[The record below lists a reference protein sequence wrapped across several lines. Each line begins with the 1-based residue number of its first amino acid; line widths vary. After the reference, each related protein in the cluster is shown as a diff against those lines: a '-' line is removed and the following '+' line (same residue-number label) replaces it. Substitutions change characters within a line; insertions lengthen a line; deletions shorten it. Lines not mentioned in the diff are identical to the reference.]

1 MTEYEQSIRRLRNSA
16 LGAATVRAFAALEGD
31 PAIRNPDTLA
41 REFIDPALRPDPSD
55 GAKVAAFRAQLEAM
69 LPGAYHFQ
77 NARTHHV
84 DARMRAAIESGVRQV
99 VILGAGYDSRAYR
112 FADLAPGLRF
122 IEVDMPALQ
131 AEKQATVAR
140 VLGALPGHVSY
151 VPLDFNRQPLTDILA
166 AGGYDPTLPVFFNWE
181 GVSYY
186 LDAAGVDATL
196 DFVSRHS
203 PAGSR
208 ILFDYMPAAM
218 VDGSGDYHGGA
229 ESRAHMA
236 GMGEP
241 LRFGIPDGTLEA
253 FLAARGLRL
262 ASAVGPDEL
271 ENAYLVGRD
280 GVRQGRISGYVRMAE
295 AVVAGR

>member
-16 LGAATVRAFAALEGD
+16 LGAATVRAFAALEAD
-31 PAIRNPDTLA
+31 LKIRNPDTLA
-41 REFIDPALRPDPSD
+41 REFIDPEFRPDPSD
-55 GAKVAAFRAQLEAM
+55 GAKVVAFRGQLEGM

-84 DARMRAAIESGVRQV
+84 DVRMRAAIASGVRQV

-112 FADLAPGLRF
+112 FAELAPGLRF

-131 AEKQATVAR
+131 AEKKATVAR

-196 DFVSRHS
+196 HFVSHHA

-218 VDGSGDYHGGA
+218 VDGSGEYYGGA
-229 ESRAHMA
+229 ESRRHMA
-236 GMGEP
+236 SMGEP
-241 LRFGIPDGTLEA
+241 LRFGIPEGALEA
-253 FLAARGLRL
+253 FLAARGFDV

-271 ENAYLVGRD
+271 EQAYLIGGDGR
-280 GVRQGRISGYVRMAE
+280 RQGRISGYVRMAE
-295 AVVAGR
+295 AVVASC